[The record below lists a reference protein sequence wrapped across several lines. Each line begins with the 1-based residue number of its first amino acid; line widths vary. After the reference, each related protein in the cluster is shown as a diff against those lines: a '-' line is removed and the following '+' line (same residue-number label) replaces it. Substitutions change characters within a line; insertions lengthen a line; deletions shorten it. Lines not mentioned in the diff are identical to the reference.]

1 MTLTIVGKDDLLS
14 KVGQELGTSEWFV
27 VTQEKVD
34 QFAEA
39 TGDHQWI
46 HVDPLKAAGGPF
58 GGTVAH
64 GYFTLSLAPAL
75 FWQIVTVEGVKMGV
89 NYGSNKVRFI
99 SPVKVG
105 KRVRL
110 KATLLT
116 AEALEPNSVQ
126 ATYNMVFEIEDEKR
140 PACVGEIVTRYY
152 F

>member
-1 MTLTIVGKDDLLS
+1 MLTIAGKDALLS
-14 KVGQELGTSEWFV
+14 RVGQELGMSEWFE

-46 HVDPLKAAGGPF
+46 HVDPAKAADGPF

-75 FWQIVTVEGVKMGV
+75 FWQVVTVEGVKMGV

-110 KATLLT
+110 KASLLA
-116 AEALEPNSVQ
+116 AEPVEPNAVQ
-126 ATYNMVFEIEDEKR
+126 ATYNMVFEIEGEKK

>member
-1 MTLTIVGKDDLLS
+1 MTLTIAGKDDLMS
-14 KVGQELGTSEWFV
+14 RVGQELGTSDWFV

-46 HVDPLKAAGGPF
+46 HVDPLKAADGPF

-75 FWQIVTVEGVKMGV
+75 FWQIVTVEGVTMGV

-110 KATLLT
+110 KATLLG
-116 AEALEPNSVQ
+116 AEAVEPNSVQ
-126 ATYNMVFEIEDEKR
+126 ATYNMVFEIEGEKR